1 LNFHQLEQNS
11 VSFFEST
18 GQKSKKK
25 LGKKFESELGV
36 ACKPI
41 TRYHHNSNSLLPQC
55 DRTAVMKLLVLGPD
69 GFPFGPTVGQSFL
82 FEAKETISS
91 SFYFGDVSPA
101 ERSNLN
107 NHFQEAGVSAVC
119 IKMVSNKPRAFA
131 ILWKDWVELESGH
144 GFDPLHDAA
153 LLGRRKAGTAS
164 FSLLDGER
172 PFTMLELFKVKRPD
186 IDGNN
191 LGSTWDLLPL
201 IPEGMVRA

>member
-41 TRYHHNSNSLLPQC
+41 TPYHHNSNSLLPQC
-55 DRTAVMKLLVLGPD
+55 DRTAVMKLRVLGPD
-69 GFPFGPTVGQSFL
+69 GLPFGPEVGQSFL
-82 FEAKETISS
+82 FEAKETIFP
-91 SFYFGDVSPA
+91 SFSFGDVSGS
-101 ERSNLN
+101 ERTNLG
-107 NHFQEAGVSAVC
+107 NHCLAAGVSAVC
-119 IKMVSNKPRAFA
+119 IKLVSSKPRAFS
-131 ILWKDWVELESGH
+131 ILWKDWVKLEKDS
-144 GFDPLHDAA
+144 GFDPLHDSK